1 MSPRTFVTLSSAAA
15 VALLVALGLVV
26 ARQVSAE
33 APAAT
38 GDLMFPRLTE
48 NIDSLTRLQV
58 ETARYTLE
66 LALSDGKWVATGL
79 GDYPVDQEPFLEL
92 ISSVAGMTRVEAKT
106 ENADWYHYI
115 GVEGISPVT
124 GTMRLVAFADDG
136 TRLLDALFGEESTSI
151 GFTRVGGTFVRETED
166 ARSWLVEGVV
176 FAPGFMQEW
185 FEPILSV
192 PGTEVASITILS
204 GDEIL
209 LSADK
214 VDFNTADYE
223 LTFLSE
229 AVGPPGSTANDAGL
243 RSVTQ
248 GIVSTS
254 FDNARPLD
262 SVAFGPDSR
271 TLRFTTVTGLELEVR
286 LGEVDGETWVA
297 YTAAAAEGTEA
308 VATAADITARTERWA
323 FLIPSYRVTVLARPI
338 SELIQLPPEPP
349 PVAPLAPGAPVPPAL
364 PGFNPAAP

>member
-1 MSPRTFVTLSSAAA
+1 MSPRTFVTISSAAA
-15 VALLVALGLVV
+15 IAFVIALGLVV

-33 APAAT
+33 APAAA
-38 GDLMFPRLTE
+38 GGPMFPRLID
-48 NIDSLTRLQV
+48 NIDTLTRLQV
-58 ETARYTLE
+58 QTARYTLD

-79 GDYPVDQEPFLEL
+79 GDYPINQEPFLEL
-92 ISSVAGMTRVEAKT
+92 VSSVAGMTRIEAKT
-106 ENADWYHYI
+106 ENPDWYHYI
-115 GVEGISPVT
+115 GVDGISPDS

-136 TRLLDALFGEESTSI
+136 TQLMDALFGNDSTTI
-151 GFTRVGGTFVRETED
+151 GFTRAGGTFVRETDD

-185 FEPILSV
+185 FEPILSI
-192 PGTEVASITILS
+192 PGTEVASITILA
-204 GDEIL
+204 GDEVL

-229 AVGPPGSTANDAGL
+229 AIGPPGSTANDAGL

-254 FDNARPLD
+254 FDEARPLE

-286 LGEVDGETWVA
+286 LGEVDGQTWVA
-297 YTAAAAEGTEA
+297 YAATAAEGTEA
-308 VATAADITARTERWA
+308 AATAAEITERTERWA
-323 FLIPSYRVTVLARPI
+323 FLIASYRITVLARPI
-338 SELIQLPPEPP
+338 NELISLPPEPP
-349 PVAPLAPGAPVPPAL
+349 PVAPAAPGGPAV